1 MNNAYSIEIVCST
14 DDNYIMPTGVMLTSL
29 FENNKGINFNI
40 HLLHGGITDN
50 HKEQITNQVSK
61 YGQNISFYRMDD
73 HMFKDF
79 PIGKSYQ
86 TDHVGSSLATYYRLF
101 LARILSE
108 NIEKVIYLDGDILVM
123 DNMQELWNIDISD
136 KAIAAVPDSYNN
148 DITHYNRLRYP
159 QNQGYFNAGVLIINL
174 KYWREH
180 NVESTF
186 LEYVAHNPERLV
198 CHDQDVLNIIF
209 KDVKLVLPLKY
220 NMLNEYWFDVRYSLI
235 SWEYEQQMLEGQKN
249 PVIVHFTC
257 IPKPW
262 YKNCKHPYKKTFEKY
277 KSISLWSNTKQKH
290 WLRIK
295 YFIEQF
301 CIKFVVFIG
310 LRKND
315 YIIENRY
322 IKTIV
327 YENITSW

>member
-1 MNNAYSIEIVCST
+1 MNQKYSIDIVCST

-29 FENNKGINFNI
+29 FENNKDINVNI
-40 HLLHGGITDN
+40 HLLHGGLTDD
-50 HKEQITNQVSK
+50 HIEQITHQVNI
-61 YGQNISFYRMDD
+61 YGQNIIFYRMDD
-73 HMFKDF
+73 NLFSDF

-86 TDHVGSSLATYYRLF
+86 TDHVGSSMATYYRLF
-101 LARILSE
+101 LSRVLSD

-123 DNMQELWNIDISD
+123 DSLQGLWNIDMSE

-159 QNQGYFNAGVLIINL
+159 QKQGYFNAGVLLINL

-180 NVESTF
+180 KVENIF
-186 LEYVAHNPERLV
+186 LDYVINYPERLA
-198 CHDQDVLNIIF
+198 CHDQDVMNYVF
-209 KDVKLVLPLKY
+209 KDVKIELPIKY
-220 NMLNEYWFDVRYSLI
+220 NMLNEYWFNVRYSLI
-235 SWEYEQQMLEGQKN
+235 SWEYEQQILDGQKN
-249 PVIVHFTC
+249 PVIIHFTC

-262 YKNCKHPYKKTFEKY
+262 YKNCKHPYKKMFDKY
-277 KSISLWSNTKQKH
+277 KSMSLWSNVKEKH

-295 YFIEQF
+295 YLLEQF
-301 CIKFVVFIG
+301 FIKSVVFIG

-322 IKTIV
+322 IKI
-327 YENITSW
+327 